1 MFRRQTSHPRPT
13 GSHFALTPPRQR
25 VCNTVRYFSHSVCWG
40 RHWGF
45 GKRRSKRCL
54 LKTKAQLTALSFT
67 SHSAPAPA
75 STSSGQQGF
84 FFFFKNVIV
93 LSETHCLL
101 QVSPYSAVP
110 LCQLLL
116 VTRVA
121 SMTQAEAWALWV
133 TNEYGHEREM
143 PVQRFEFAGPAKKP
157 GEDFFVRS
165 AGSGRVKFIS
175 RLRVFMFKSLRAYN
189 HRT

>member
-1 MFRRQTSHPRPT
+1 MLGQALGIWEKEVKEVFIENQGTAYCTFIHFTFSPSPCFNLIWTT
-13 GSHFALTPPRQR
+13 G
-25 VCNTVRYFSHSVCWG
+25 V
-40 RHWGF
+40 
-45 GKRRSKRCL
+45 
-54 LKTKAQLTALSFT
+54 
-67 SHSAPAPA
+67 
-75 STSSGQQGF
+75 

-121 SMTQAEAWALWV
+121 SMTQAEVWALWV

-143 PVQRFEFAGPAKKP
+143 PVQRFEFAGLAKKP